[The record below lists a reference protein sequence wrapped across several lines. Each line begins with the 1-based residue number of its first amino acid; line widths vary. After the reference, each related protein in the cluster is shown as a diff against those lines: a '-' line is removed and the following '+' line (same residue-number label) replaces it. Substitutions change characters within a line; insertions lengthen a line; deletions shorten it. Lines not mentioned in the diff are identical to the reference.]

1 MLETQL
7 NYCAANLEIIAEVG
21 CNHKGYIETA
31 LEMVRQAHSCGAT
44 TVKFQSFNADKL
56 VNPGDVL
63 EFCRKSQLGYE
74 EHCAI
79 IEECEAEGIKPLF
92 SVFDTESL
100 EMMSS
105 LGINEV
111 KIPSGQVFNMRLLY
125 EVAIRGM
132 RVYLS
137 TGMCSMNQV
146 RRAYNVLIENGLANE
161 DIVIMQ
167 CTTCYPAPFED
178 ANLLVIER
186 YRNEFGTRVGY
197 SDHTPGWASAIGAV
211 ALGASVIEKHFI
223 LNPNEETPDA
233 CVSLSPIEFMMMV
246 GHLQEVNR
254 ARGTWVKRPRRCEE
268 KMFKRRDFR
277 EV

>member
-1 MLETQL
+1 MLETPH
-7 NYCAANLEIIAEVG
+7 NYCVPSLEIIAEVG
-21 CNHKGYIETA
+21 CNHKGDTERA
-31 LEMVRQAHSCGAT
+31 LEYVRQANACGAD
-44 TVKFQSFNADKL
+44 TVKFQSFIADKL
-56 VNPGDVL
+56 VCPGDIL
-63 EFCRKSQLGYE
+63 DFCRKSQLDYE
-74 EHCAI
+74 QHCAI
-79 IEECEAEGIKPLF
+79 IEECEREGIKPLF
-92 SVFDTESL
+92 SVFDLDSL
-100 EMMSS
+100 EMIQT
-105 LGINEV
+105 LGMNEV

-125 EVAIRGM
+125 EVAVRGM

-197 SDHTPGWASAIGAV
+197 SDHTPGWSSCIGAV
-211 ALGASVIEKHFI
+211 AMGASVIEKHFI
-223 LNPNEETPDA
+223 LNPNEYTPDA
-233 CVSLSPIEFMMMV
+233 CVSLNPVEFMMMV
-246 GHLQEVNR
+246 GHLREIER